1 MHTHIRSFLIVLAL
15 AAAGDAR
22 PAVLCGKNHYI
33 LDEPCG
39 VVATE
44 AAIYAPGAIAVDG
57 NGNVY
62 LSGVNIVYKI
72 DGAGVLTR
80 VAGSGRRGFSG
91 DGGQAREAL
100 LNFPAADYAELDHD
114 PIDFV
119 ELLGPLALD
128 SAGNLY
134 IGDAYNN
141 RVRRVDSDGIITTV
155 AGNGLPGSFGNAPI
169 AGDGVL
175 ATSATLWW
183 PQGVAIDPLGHLLI
197 ADSTGTLLKVLDDGT
212 LAALTAND
220 CGSFQSPG
228 LCAPE
233 GIVVN
238 ASGDVFVADGYC
250 RVRRVGRAGDMQT
263 VAGDERAD
271 GGFAFTCGYSNDG
284 GPAASSALAWPF
296 SVTIDAAGDLFIADT
311 YNHCV
316 RKVGSDGVIATV
328 AGQCG
333 HPGNAPPTG
342 SALGPALNTPHGVA
356 VDSMGNLYIA
366 DTGNN
371 RIRKVTVDGL
381 MTTIGGNGYGDLV
394 PSF

>member
-1 MHTHIRSFLIVLAL
+1 MPRMHTHIRGFLIVLAL
-15 AAAGDAR
+15 AAAADAR
-22 PAVLCGKNHYI
+22 PGVLCDKNHYI

-44 AAIYAPGAIAVDG
+44 AAIYMPGAVAVDG

-62 LSGVNIVYKI
+62 FSGPNIVYKI

-80 VAGSGRRGFSG
+80 EAGSGRPGFSG

-100 LNFPAADYAELDHD
+100 LNFPAADYAELDYD
-114 PIDFV
+114 PFDFV

-128 SAGNLY
+128 AAGNLY

-155 AGNGLPGSFGNAPI
+155 AGSGRRGGFGIGPI
-169 AGDGVL
+169 AGDGVS

-183 PQGVAIDPLGHLLI
+183 PQGLAIDPLGHLLI

-220 CGSFQSPG
+220 CGAFGAPG

-233 GIVVN
+233 GIAVN

-250 RVRRVGRAGDMQT
+250 RVRMVGPAGDVQT
-263 VAGDERAD
+263 VAGGA
-271 GGFAFTCGYSNDG
+271 CGYSNDG
-284 GPAASSALAWPF
+284 GPATSAGLSYPF
-296 SVTIDAAGDLFIADT
+296 GVAVDAAGNLFIADT

-316 RKVGSDGVIATV
+316 RKVGSDGLIVTV

-333 HPGNAPPTG
+333 RPGNAPPTG
-342 SALGPALNTPHGVA
+342 SALDGGLRTPHGVA

-366 DTGNN
+366 DSGNN
-371 RIRKVTVDGL
+371 RIRKVTADGL